1 MKVNWNIHA
10 IMNEEVI
17 EILKNISYE
26 LIASMVAWLVAVL
39 TFRPTVKAIERWRF
53 RKSSHLKLDD
63 NKLFMRC
70 FYANSNRVD
79 EEEHVLLGYPFEYM
93 ASASVG
99 TYLNI
104 MSNNKADI
112 ISSPSPINK
121 EDAIKE
127 YRENILLLGGPN
139 HNTVTSYFF
148 GLKEGHTNLPFYY
161 ASYQGEDAT
170 LFYKDGDTIKTFVPK
185 KHSSGDYYAE
195 DYGLIL
201 NVKNPFNPEKRII
214 ALIGCR
220 SIGVLGAAAFFTE
233 HNKKLRKITKNMDE
247 YAVVIE
253 CHGDNLNVLQ
263 DPEDHFAIE
272 LKSLSENSLMK
283 NIEK

>member
-1 MKVNWNIHA
+1 
-10 IMNEEVI
+10 MNEEAI
-17 EILKNISYE
+17 EILKNLSYE
-26 LIASMVAWLVAVL
+26 LLASIIAWLAAVL
-39 TFRPTVKAIERWRF
+39 TFRPAVKAIERWRF
-53 RKSSHLKLDD
+53 RKSSHLELDD

-93 ASASVG
+93 ASASVS

-104 MSNNKADI
+104 MSHNKADV
-112 ISSPSPINK
+112 ISSPSPIK
-121 EDAIKE
+121 DIDAAKE
-127 YRENILLLGGPN
+127 YRENVLLLGGPY
-139 HNTVTSYFF
+139 HNTVTHYFF
-148 GLKEGHTNLPFYY
+148 GLKEGDTKLPFYFG
-161 ASYQGEDAT
+161 SYQGEDAT
-170 LFYKDGDTIKTFVPK
+170 LFYKDGDSVKTFVPK

-201 NVKNPFNPEKRII
+201 NIKNPYNPDKRVI

-263 DPEDHFAIE
+263 DPEDHFAVE
-272 LKSLSENSLMK
+272 LESAGEDPLIKIVK
-283 NIEK
+283 K